1 MNPRAVRQVLIAGG
15 GTAGWM
21 TAAALGRFL
30 PDDVTVTLVES
41 EAIGTVGVGEAT
53 LPTLADFNAM
63 LGINED
69 DFLRACGGTFKLGIE
84 FCDWGS
90 IGERYFHPFGQFG
103 LDRDGLPFHQH
114 WARCRLA
121 GDDRPLEAWSI
132 NAQAARAGTFM
143 RPTTQDPRSPVSQIR
158 HAYHLDAGR
167 YAGFLRRYAQ
177 ARGVRR
183 VEGRIESV
191 QQDPESGHIA
201 SITLDSGKCLTA
213 ELFIDCTGFRAL
225 LLGGALGVDF
235 EDWTNLLPCDR
246 AVTVPSAADESL
258 PPYTRATARAA
269 GWQWRIPLQHR
280 TGNGFVF
287 CERHLSEDEAT
298 AQLLA
303 SLQEPALAD
312 PASLRFRAGLRERFW
327 TKNCV
332 AIGLAS
338 GFMEPLESTSIHFI
352 QAGIARLLG
361 VFPTKD
367 FDPAERAHYNA
378 QMRTGFERVRDFLVL
393 HYHLTRRDD
402 APLWNEVRHM
412 DIPDSLTT
420 HLQRFGRNGRHLTDS
435 DSLFT
440 AHNWSAVMTGQ
451 GLYPEAVDPLA
462 EARPIADTQAFLA
475 DLAPVYQQAA
485 GHMPPHRAFVERYC
499 GPEAPPQVSNA

>member
-1 MNPRAVRQVLIAGG
+1 MNPRAIQQVLIAGG

-30 PDDVTVTLVES
+30 PPDVTITLVES

-63 LGINED
+63 LGIDED
-69 DFLRACGGTFKLGIE
+69 EFLRACGGTFKLGIE
-84 FCDWGS
+84 FCNWGEQ
-90 IGERYFHPFGQFG
+90 GDHYFHPFGQFG

-114 WARCRLA
+114 WARGRLA
-121 GDDRPLEAWSI
+121 GDQRPLTAWSI
-132 NAQAARAGTFM
+132 NAQAARTGAFM
-143 RPTTQDPRSPVSQIR
+143 RHATQDPRSPVAQLR
-158 HAYHLDAGR
+158 HAYHLDASR
-167 YAGFLRRYAQ
+167 YATFLRAYAE

-183 VEGRIESV
+183 IEGRIQHV

-201 SITLDSGKCLTA
+201 SITLDSGTRLAA

-225 LLGGALGVDF
+225 LLGEALGIKF
-235 EDWTNLLPCDR
+235 EDWTHWLPCDR
-246 AVTVPSAADESL
+246 AVTVPSDIDASL
-258 PPYTRATARAA
+258 PPFTRASAHAA

-298 AQLLA
+298 ARLLT
-303 SLQEPALAD
+303 SLEEPVLGE
-312 PASLRFRAGLRERFW
+312 PASLRFRAGLRDRFW
-327 TKNCV
+327 AANCV

-361 VFPTKD
+361 LFPTRD
-367 FDPAERAHYNA
+367 FDEAERAHYNA
-378 QMRTGFERVRDFLVL
+378 QMRTGFEQVRDFLVL

-402 APLWNEVRHM
+402 APFWNEVRSM
-412 DIPDSLTT
+412 DIPDGLAA
-420 HLQRFGRNGRHLTDS
+420 HLDRFQRNGRHLAHPE
-435 DSLFT
+435 SLFT
-440 AHNWSAVMTGQ
+440 AHNWTAVMTGQ

-462 EARPIADTQAFLA
+462 EARPLADTRAFLA

-485 GHMPPHRAFVERYC
+485 ERMPPHRAFVERFC
-499 GPEAPPQVSNA
+499 GSETPAQVSIA